1 MTSAAAFNRPEHIQT
16 RTGRGAIRGLF
27 AFSSPPGDFDAMRNR
42 DILLRYYAGE
52 LTRKQ
57 ALAALKAL
65 KSGNPPAGHK
75 PFADSR

>member
-1 MTSAAAFNRPEHIQT
+1 
-16 RTGRGAIRGLF
+16 
-27 AFSSPPGDFDAMRNR
+27 MRNR